1 MHEYSLAIGL
11 MESVL
16 DTANQNNAR
25 VVNHINVRVGK
36 LAHVNPSQLEF
47 CLKSVGEETISENA
61 TYSFEYV
68 EPEIKCVCG
77 YFGKPNETDDD
88 WDMLEYIVNLICPIC
103 GKNVEVIG
111 GTELVVDSIDID

>member
-88 WDMLEYIVNLICPIC
+88 WDMLEYIVNII
-103 GKNVEVIG
+103 
-111 GTELVVDSIDID
+111 